1 MLNLAKSG
9 KKDGELSP
17 NSLSLGFV
25 EALYADYLSD
35 PASVSAD
42 WRRYFKQL
50 TNGSRGTLPRSGPS
64 FRPSSLFNPPGRA
77 SAATDERPRE
87 FEMALLQDRVD
98 QLIRAYR
105 VRGHMI
111 AQIDPLGLPRPSQP
125 ELDPEYYGFT
135 EADLDRPFS
144 TDTIRGPDVL
154 TLRRILTRL
163 RNTYCRSIGVQF
175 MHMDDL
181 SVRHWLQ
188 DRMEGTENRLPMA
201 RQEQLRILRRLT
213 SAVIFEEFIQKRF
226 LGAKSF
232 SLEGA
237 ESLIPL
243 LDLTIEKA
251 GEQGIRELVL
261 GMAHRGR
268 LNVLA
273 NVMNKSAKD
282 IFREFSDIDPKLH
295 LGRGD
300 VKYHLGYSSDWN
312 TQAGQKVHLT
322 LCFNPS
328 HLEFVNPV
336 VLGRV
341 RSKQDRTDDTKRQ
354 QTVAILIHGDAAMA
368 GEGVVQETFNLSQ
381 LTGYATGGTLHVVIN
396 NQIGFITSPSES
408 RSTIYATDIAKM
420 LQVPIFHVN
429 GEDPEA
435 VAQVVRLAMD
445 FRHEFK
451 RDVFI
456 DMYCYRRR
464 GHNESDEPA
473 FTHPL
478 LYRAIEKRKTVREGY
493 LAHLVELG
501 GVTKE
506 EGDHIAAEQT
516 AELERQLS
524 AAKSNDYVFRPQS
537 FTGVWKGYLG
547 GRENNVPD
555 VDTGISHE
563 RAVQLIEA
571 DARVPA
577 NFHPHPKIEKVLE
590 SRREMARGT
599 RPLDWATGEAL
610 AMASLAT
617 EGHRV
622 RLSGQ
627 DSTRGTFSQRHAVL
641 HDYVTGERH
650 HETLAAPVG
659 RSGPGGNR
667 QQPAV
672 GSRRAWFRLW
682 LQPRLPQRPGDV
694 GSSVRRLREC
704 RAGHYRSVHL
714 QRRNQVAAAQRP
726 GDAVAARLRRDG
738 PRAFLRSAGAFPDV
752 DGRP

>member
-1 MLNLAKSG
+1 MLNLAKSP
-9 KKDGELSP
+9 KKETELSP

-35 PASVSAD
+35 PSSVSAD

-50 TNGSRGTLPRSGPS
+50 SNGSHSGAIPRTGPS
-64 FRPSSLFNPPGRA
+64 FRPSSLFNPPGRRA
-77 SAATDERPRE
+77 RESDESPRE

-98 QLIRAYR
+98 QLVRAYR

-111 AQIDPLGLPRPSQP
+111 AAIDPLGLPRASQP

-181 SVRHWLQ
+181 SVRQWLQ
-188 DRMEGTENRLPMA
+188 DRMEGTENRLPLA
-201 RQEQLRILRRLT
+201 RAEQLRIFARLT
-213 SAVIFEEFIQKRF
+213 NAVIFEEFIQKRF
-226 LGAKSF
+226 LGSKSF

-251 GEQGIRELVL
+251 GDQGIREIVL

-273 NVMNKSAKD
+273 NVMNKSPQD

-300 VKYHLGYSSDWN
+300 VKYHLGYSSDWM
-312 TQAGQKVHLT
+312 TQSGQKVHVT

-354 QTVAILIHGDAAMA
+354 QTVALLIHGDAAIA
-368 GEGVVQETFNLSQ
+368 GEGIVQETFNLSQ
-381 LTGYATGGTLHVVIN
+381 LPGYATGGTLHVVIN

-420 LQVPIFHVN
+420 LQIPIFHVN

-435 VAQVVRLAMD
+435 VEQYD
-445 FRHEFK
+445 
-451 RDVFI
+451 
-456 DMYCYRRR
+456 
-464 GHNESDEPA
+464 DEA
-473 FTHPL
+473 
-478 LYRAIEKRKTVREGY
+478 
-493 LAHLVELG
+493 
-501 GVTKE
+501 
-506 EGDHIAAEQT
+506 
-516 AELERQLS
+516 
-524 AAKSNDYVFRPQS
+524 
-537 FTGVWKGYLG
+537 
-547 GRENNVPD
+547 
-555 VDTGISHE
+555 
-563 RAVQLIEA
+563 
-571 DARVPA
+571 
-577 NFHPHPKIEKVLE
+577 
-590 SRREMARGT
+590 
-599 RPLDWATGEAL
+599 
-610 AMASLAT
+610 
-617 EGHRV
+617 
-622 RLSGQ
+622 
-627 DSTRGTFSQRHAVL
+627 
-641 HDYVTGERH
+641 
-650 HETLAAPVG
+650 
-659 RSGPGGNR
+659 
-667 QQPAV
+667 
-672 GSRRAWFRLW
+672 
-682 LQPRLPQRPGDV
+682 
-694 GSSVRRLREC
+694 
-704 RAGHYRSVHL
+704 
-714 QRRNQVAAAQRP
+714 
-726 GDAVAARLRRDG
+726 
-738 PRAFLRSAGAFPDV
+738 
-752 DGRP
+752 